1 MTDREFKSRY
11 IKARNT
17 VITRDFAFL
26 NDMQRQA
33 VMTTEG
39 PLLLLAGA
47 GSGKTT
53 VLINRIAN
61 ILRYGR
67 GSDCDEI
74 PAGVGEA
81 ELSILEAAAKD
92 RNYPDIAR
100 AKALCAVEPCEP
112 WRIIAITFTN
122 KAANE
127 LKSRLVAMLGESAN
141 DIWAKTFHSAC
152 VRILRRDADK
162 LGFDRNFTIYDT
174 SDSASLIKHILKDLD
189 LDEKMFP
196 YRTVLTYISRAKD
209 SFLSA
214 EEFCAQAKASGDVR
228 KQEIGKAFLLYEQ
241 RKRKANALDFDD
253 IIFYTVKLLEEIDDV
268 RAYYQRLFKYVLIDE
283 YQDTNI
289 LQYRLAAAL
298 AGDRANICVVGDDDQ
313 SIYKFRGATIENI
326 LSFESSYK
334 NARCIKLE
342 QNYRSTAN
350 ILDAA
355 NAVIRNNQGRKGK
368 NLWTDKSGGEQITV
382 YTAQNENDEAQY
394 VTREILKNF
403 ESGGSWGDNAVL
415 YRMNAQSNRLEYAFN
430 RGGVPYKIFGGMG
443 FFDRAEIK
451 DMMSYMCVVQNPD
464 DDQRLLRII
473 NNPPRAIG
481 AKTIDSVAQIA
492 ARDGVS
498 LFEVISRADKYSEL
512 GSTATKL
519 RLFGNLIFEL
529 QDAERTMSLDDFFD
543 ILCEKS
549 GYVKTLQDKAADEKT
564 RDENIARIENIGE
577 LKTNIV
583 TYVKEAESASLSG
596 FLDETA
602 LYTDLDKL
610 DDESD
615 YVPVMTMHS
624 AKGLEFDNV
633 FIIGAEE
640 GIFPGQRVL
649 GDPEE
654 MEEERR
660 LCYVGITR
668 ARKNLTLCCARQR
681 MLFGKTTSN
690 LPSRFIDEIPDEL
703 LEQKGSVPNYSF
715 SDTQSQY
722 KSRGTYTEN
731 SQQSKYSLSAKTG
744 AAKPAAPK
752 PAQAKPDY
760 AVGDRVKHN
769 AFGEGEIVKMTPMG
783 GDYFIEIQF
792 GSAVKKLMLR
802 AASQYM
808 TKI

>member
-1 MTDREFKSRY
+1 
-11 IKARNT
+11 
-17 VITRDFAFL
+17 
-26 NDMQRQA
+26 
-33 VMTTEG
+33 
-39 PLLLLAGA
+39 
-47 GSGKTT
+47 
-53 VLINRIAN
+53 
-61 ILRYGR
+61 
-67 GSDCDEI
+67 
-74 PAGVGEA
+74 
-81 ELSILEAAAKD
+81 
-92 RNYPDIAR
+92 
-100 AKALCAVEPCEP
+100 
-112 WRIIAITFTN
+112 
-122 KAANE
+122 
-127 LKSRLVAMLGESAN
+127 
-141 DIWAKTFHSAC
+141 
-152 VRILRRDADK
+152 
-162 LGFDRNFTIYDT
+162 
-174 SDSASLIKHILKDLD
+174 
-189 LDEKMFP
+189 MFP
-196 YRTVLTYISRAKD
+196 ARTVLTYISRAKD

-214 EEFCAQAKASGDVR
+214 EQFCAQAKASGDVR
-228 KQEIGKAFLLYEQ
+228 LQETGKAFLLYEQ

-253 IIFYTVKLLEEIDDV
+253 IIYYAVKLLEEAQDV

-298 AGDRANICVVGDDDQ
+298 AGDRENICVVGDDDQ

-326 LSFESSYK
+326 LSFESRYK

-342 QNYRSTAN
+342 QNYRSTGN

-394 VTREILKNF
+394 VAREILKNF
-403 ESGGSWGDNAVL
+403 ESGGAWGDNAVL

-430 RGGVPYKIFGGMG
+430 RGGVPYKVFGGMG

-481 AKTIDSVAQIA
+481 AKTIDSVAQLA
-492 ARDGVS
+492 AREGIS
-498 LFEVISRADKYSEL
+498 LFEVISRADKYPEL

-529 QDAERTMSLDDFFD
+529 QDAEKTMSLDNFFD

-549 GYVKTLQDKAADEKT
+549 GYVKALHDKAADEKT

-690 LPSRFIDEIPDEL
+690 LPSRFIEEIPDEL
-703 LEQKGSVPNYSF
+703 LEHRGSAANYSF
-715 SDTQSQY
+715 TDTQSQY
-722 KSRGTYTEN
+722 KSRSAFTEN
-731 SQQSKYSLSAKTG
+731 NQQAKYSLSAKPT
-744 AAKPAAPK
+744 AQKPV
-752 PAQAKPDY
+752 QAKPY
-760 AVGDRVKHN
+760 FAVGDMVRHN

-783 GDYFIEIQF
+783 GDYFIEILF

-802 AASQYM
+802 AASQFM

>member
-1 MTDREFKSRY
+1 MTDKEFKTRY

-17 VITRDFAFL
+17 VISRDFAFL

-33 VMTTEG
+33 VMTTQG

-74 PAGVGEA
+74 PAGVGET
-81 ELSILEAAAKD
+81 ELSVLEAAAKD
-92 RNYPDIAR
+92 KNHSDLAR

-152 VRILRRDADK
+152 VRILRRDADRI
-162 LGFDRNFTIYDT
+162 GFDRNFTIYDT
-174 SDSASLIKHILKDLD
+174 SDSASLIKHIIKDLD

-253 IIFYTVKLLEEIDDV
+253 IIFYTVKLLEEVEDV

-326 LSFESSYK
+326 LSFESRYK

-394 VTREILKNF
+394 VAREILKNF
-403 ESGGSWGDNAVL
+403 ESGGAWGDNAVL
-415 YRMNAQSNRLEYAFN
+415 YRMNAQSNRLEYAFK
-430 RGGVPYKIFGGMG
+430 RGGVPYKIFGGTG

-492 ARDGVS
+492 ARDGIS
-498 LFEVISRADKYSEL
+498 LFEVISRADKYPEL

-529 QDAERTMSLDDFFD
+529 QDAEKTMSLDDFFD

-549 GYVKTLQDKAADEKT
+549 GYVKALQDKAADEKT

-610 DDESD
+610 DDDSD

-668 ARKNLTLCCARQR
+668 ARKKLTLCCARQR

-690 LPSRFIDEIPDEL
+690 LSSRFIDEIPDEL
-703 LEQKGSVPNYSF
+703 LEHKGSALNYSF
-715 SDTQSQY
+715 TDTQSSY
-722 KSRGTYTEN
+722 KSWGVFSEN
-731 SQQSKYSLSAKTG
+731 NQQAKYSLSAKTV
-744 AAKPAAPK
+744 ATKPTAQK
-752 PAQAKPDY
+752 PAQAKPDF
-760 AVGDRVKHN
+760 AVGDRVRHN